1 MRWGR
6 KRPHSMPIS
15 IDDNIH
21 IAREHYNRLF
31 DLVDRSKAYD
41 SEGFRQRP
49 ACGKRGSAK
58 RASWWARKKPKKFR
72 FE

>member
-1 MRWGR
+1 
-6 KRPHSMPIS
+6 MPTS
-15 IDDNIH
+15 IDGNIH

-49 ACGKRGSAK
+49 PIVNMGYC
-58 RASWWARKKPKKFR
+58 
-72 FE
+72 